1 MRSAVGRSCRL
12 VRLRYLG
19 PASPLL
25 TYRRF
30 CYLVYLNSTVA
41 PGRRLYVRRDA
52 IAERSFELTEDLVA
66 SIEYSQVRKGM
77 VIVGEGGQLL
87 HVVDRDLNTPGNWRA
102 ILQLK
107 LKNLKTGSITI
118 NRVRPQ
124 DKVEQAY
131 LDKREM
137 QYIYQDGDGYVFMDT
152 ENFDQITIGKEWAG
166 DLMMYMKEG
175 NNAQV
180 VFYESKPISLELP
193 ATVDLKVTDTEPSV
207 KGATAA
213 AQYKPATLE
222 TGLKVTVPPFVNVG
236 EMVAVDTR
244 TGEYLSRAK

>member
-1 MRSAVGRSCRL
+1 
-12 VRLRYLG
+12 
-19 PASPLL
+19 
-25 TYRRF
+25 
-30 CYLVYLNSTVA
+30 
-41 PGRRLYVRRDA
+41 
-52 IAERSFELTEDLVA
+52 VA

-77 VIVGEGGQLL
+77 VIVGDDGQLYY
-87 HVVDRDLNTPGNWRA
+87 VVDRDLNTPGNWRA

-107 LKNLKTGSITI
+107 LKNLKTGSITM

-131 LDKREM
+131 LDKREL
-137 QYIYQDGDGYVFMDT
+137 QYIYRDGDGFVFMDT
-152 ENFDQITIGKEWAG
+152 ENYDQLTLPVEWVG
-166 DLMMYMKEG
+166 DLMLYMKEG

-180 VFYESKPISLELP
+180 VFYEGKPLSLELP
-193 ATVDLKVTDTEPSV
+193 ATVELKVTETEPSV

-222 TGLKVTVPPFVNVG
+222 TGLKINVPPFISIG

-244 TGEYLSRAK
+244 TGEYLSRVK